1 MIETQQMPS
10 MPAADI
16 DPIILEL
23 VQERTIAVVSEMRA
37 YLSRTA
43 YSVNIHEAQDFSC
56 ALLDCTGQLVAK
68 GPQDHVLHIIPVST
82 ATRLV
87 IERFAGRI
95 APGDVFL
102 HNDPYTGGTH
112 LNDIAFI
119 RPIFVADEIAFFV
132 CVRAHWED
140 VGGMSPGSLSGNA
153 TDIYQEGVRIPPIK
167 MVDRGK
173 VSEAAFELLMANV
186 RMPDKS
192 QGDFRAMM
200 GTCELGDQKLVEMMD
215 KYGNATVLSCA
226 GRLIQR
232 AELRMRQAIA
242 AIPDGRHEYEFHLEN
257 GGGSPEP
264 VRARV
269 AVTVSGDEITVD
281 FAGSSPM
288 VHGPINAGPSMA
300 PMMAFACLKSL
311 LDPSSAINAGAM
323 APIHVLLPKGSY
335 LNAERPAACSGMAEA
350 TFSVATAMLGALAAM
365 LPDRAVGDLKGA
377 GNNFYIG
384 GTQPGTRKPFLLYEF
399 AAGGSGAVRGVD
411 GNNGCRTFLEGDFG
425 SIQPVEVAEN
435 ECPLLVE
442 RSELRIDTGGPGQS
456 RGGLGI
462 DRRIQVLVDEAG
474 LSYIG
479 DKIRIPPFGVLGG
492 DSSGANAFGVIRDGH
507 EFDPAPVPGKVTGYQ
522 LKAGDITFSRSAGG
536 GGYGDPLDRDPKQVL
551 LDVAYG
557 YVSECGALDDYG
569 VVLRRFGEVR
579 LRLPE
584 HWQVDE
590 AATQSRRRELRA
602 NRDELSLVATVDRT
616 SIDGRHVCFAASA
629 TIGALGVTAGD
640 PIELLNPTGAPL
652 RLWIEEGTV
661 PLRSIAVDEA
671 SLRVLK
677 AISGESRLVRRLRQ
691 VIASAEPEA
700 VGGAPNYLA
709 RVNSRT

>member
-1 MIETQQMPS
+1 M
-10 MPAADI
+10 AAGDI
-16 DPIILEL
+16 DPITLEL
-23 VQERTIAVVSEMRA
+23 VQERTIALVSEMRA

-56 ALLDCTGQLVAK
+56 ALLDRTGQLIAK

-119 RPIFVADEIAFFV
+119 RPIFVKGDIAFFV

-153 TDIYQEGVRIPPIK
+153 TEIYQEGVRIPPIK
-167 MVDRGK
+167 MVDRGQ
-173 VSEAAFELLMANV
+173 VAEAAFELLMANV

-200 GTCELGDQKLVEMMD
+200 GTCELGEQKLIEMMA
-215 KYGNATVLSCA
+215 KYGSDTVLACA
-226 GRLIQR
+226 SRLIR
-232 AELRMRQAIA
+232 RSELRMRQAIA

-257 GGGSPEP
+257 GGGSPRP

-269 AVTVSGDEITVD
+269 ALIVSGDEITVD
-281 FAGSSPM
+281 FEGSSPS
-288 VHGPINAGPSMA
+288 VRGPINAGPSMA
-300 PMMAFACLKSL
+300 PMMTFACLKSL
-311 LDPSSAINAGAM
+311 LDPSGAINAGAM

-350 TFSVATAMLGALAAM
+350 TFSVATTLLGALAAM
-365 LPDRAVGDLKGA
+365 LPERAVGDLKGA

-384 GTQPGTRKPFLLYEF
+384 GTQPDTRKPFLLYEF

-442 RSELRIDTGGPGQS
+442 RSELRVDTGGPGQS

-492 DSSGANAFGVIRDGH
+492 ESSGPNAFGVIRDGR
-507 EFDPAPVPGKVTGYQ
+507 EFDPAPMPGKVTGYS

-536 GGYGDPLDRDPKQVL
+536 GGYGDPLDRDPKRVV

-557 YVSECGALDDYG
+557 YVSERGALDDYG
-569 VVLRRFGEVR
+569 VVMHRTGAAR
-579 LRLPE
+579 LQLPE
-584 HWQVDE
+584 YWQVDE
-590 AATQSRRRELRA
+590 AATETRRRDLRA
-602 NRDELSLVATVDRT
+602 RREGLVLVATTERT
-616 SIDGRHVCFAASA
+616 SIGGRHVCFAAPA
-629 TIGALGVTAGD
+629 TIAALNVAAGD
-640 PIELLNPTGAPL
+640 PIELLNPAGAPL
-652 RLWIEEGTV
+652 RLWVEEGAV

-671 SLRVLK
+671 SLRVLN
-677 AISGESRLVRRLRQ
+677 ADAGESRLVRRLRQ
-691 VIASAEPEA
+691 AHV
-700 VGGAPNYLA
+700 
-709 RVNSRT
+709 

>member
-1 MIETQQMPS
+1 MTATRVTPPNPTAE
-10 MPAADI
+10 I
-16 DPIILEL
+16 DPITLEL
-23 VQERTIAVVSEMRA
+23 VQERMIATVSEMRA

-56 ALLDCTGQLVAK
+56 ALLDRTGQLIAK

-119 RPIFVADEIAFFV
+119 RPVFVDNEIAFFV

-153 TDIYQEGVRIPPIK
+153 TEIYQEGVRIPAIK
-167 MVDRGK
+167 MVNRG
-173 VSEAAFELLMANV
+173 VVEEAAFDLLMANV

-200 GTCELGDQKLVEMMD
+200 GTCDLGDQKLVAMMA
-215 KYGNATVLSCA
+215 KYGHATVIACA
-226 GRLIQR
+226 ERLIR
-232 AELRMRQAIA
+232 RSELRMRQAIA
-242 AIPDGRHEYEFHLEN
+242 AIPDGCHEYEFHLEN

-269 AVTVSGDEITVD
+269 ALTVSGDEITVD

-288 VHGPINAGPSMA
+288 VRGPINAGPSMA
-300 PMMAFACLKSL
+300 PMMTFACLKSL
-311 LDPSSAINAGAM
+311 LDPSGAINAGAM
-323 APIHVLLPKGSY
+323 APIRVVLPEGIY
-335 LNAERPAACSGMAEA
+335 LNAQRPAACSGMAEA
-350 TFSVATAMLGALAAM
+350 TFSVATVMLGALAGM
-365 LPDRAVGDLKGA
+365 LPARAVGDLKGA

-384 GTQPGTRKPFLLYEF
+384 GTQPETREPFLLYEF
-399 AAGGSGAVRGVD
+399 AAGGGGAVQGVD

-435 ECPLLVE
+435 ECPLLIE
-442 RSELRIDTGGPGQS
+442 RSELRVDTGGPGHW

-462 DRRIQVLVDEAG
+462 DRRIQVLVDGAG

-492 DSSGANAFGVIRDGH
+492 ESSGSNRFGVIRDGR
-507 EFDPAPVPGKVTGYQ
+507 EFDPAPMPGKVTGYQ
-522 LKAGDITFSRSAGG
+522 LEAGDITFSRSAGG
-536 GGYGDPLDRDPKQVL
+536 GGYGDPLDREPTQVL
-551 LDVAYG
+551 LDVAHG
-557 YVSECGALDDYG
+557 YISERGALDDYG
-569 VVLRRFGEVR
+569 VILNCVATTG

-584 HWQVDE
+584 HWRIDE
-590 AATQSRRRELRA
+590 AATRARRRERKEE
-602 NRDELSLVATVDRT
+602 RRELVLVATTKPT
-616 SIDGRHVCFAASA
+616 SIGGRHVCFAARA
-629 TIGALGVTAGD
+629 TINALAVAVGD
-640 PIELLNPTGAPL
+640 PIELLNPAGAPL
-652 RLWIEEGTV
+652 RLWIEVDSV
-661 PLRSIAVDEA
+661 PAESIALDETA
-671 SLRVLK
+671 LRILK
-677 AISGESRLVRRLRQ
+677 AIPGDRRLVRRLRQ
-691 VIASAEPEA
+691 AGV
-700 VGGAPNYLA
+700 
-709 RVNSRT
+709 

>member
-1 MIETQQMPS
+1 MIETQETS
-10 MPAADI
+10 STAVATNI
-16 DPIILEL
+16 DPITLEL
-23 VQERTIAVVSEMRA
+23 VQERTIALVSEMRA

-56 ALLDCTGQLVAK
+56 ALLDRTGQLVAK

-102 HNDPYTGGTH
+102 HNDPYSGGTH

-119 RPIFVADEIAFFV
+119 RPVFVNGEIAFFV

-153 TDIYQEGVRIPPIK
+153 TEIYQEGVRIPPIK
-167 MVDRGK
+167 MVDQGT
-173 VSEAAFELLMANV
+173 VAEAAFELLMANV

-200 GTCELGDQKLVEMMD
+200 GTCELGEQKLGEMMA
-215 KYGNATVLSCA
+215 KYGSDTVLACA

-232 AELRMRQAIA
+232 SELRMRQAIA
-242 AIPDGRHEYEFHLEN
+242 AIPDSRHEYEFHLEN
-257 GGGSPEP
+257 GGGSPKP

-269 AVTVSGDEITVD
+269 ALIVSGDEITVD
-281 FAGSSPM
+281 FEGSSPT
-288 VHGPINAGPSMA
+288 VQGPINTGPSMA

-311 LDPSSAINAGAM
+311 LDPTGAINAGAM
-323 APIHVLLPKGSY
+323 APIRVLLPKGSY

-350 TFSVATAMLGALAAM
+350 TYSVATTLLGALAAM

-384 GTQPGTRKPFLLYEF
+384 GTHPDTRTPFLLYEF

-442 RSELRIDTGGPGQS
+442 RSELRVDTGGPGQS

-462 DRRIQVLVDEAG
+462 DRRIQVLADDAA

-492 DSSGANAFGVIRDGH
+492 ESSGANAFGVIRDGH
-507 EFDPAPVPGKVTGYQ
+507 EFDPAPMPGKVTGYR
-522 LKAGDITFSRSAGG
+522 LKSGDITFSRSAGG

-557 YVSECGALDDYG
+557 YVSERGARDDYG
-569 VVLRRFGEVR
+569 VILRRIGTAH
-579 LRLPE
+579 LPLPE

-590 AATQSRRRELRA
+590 AATQVLRLKLLGE
-602 NRDELSLVATVDRT
+602 RDELTLVEATERT
-616 SIDGRHVCFAASA
+616 SIDGRHVCFAAAA
-629 TIGALGVTAGD
+629 TIAALDVAVGD
-640 PIELLNPTGAPL
+640 PIEILNPAGAPL
-652 RLWIEEGTV
+652 RLWIEEGQV
-661 PLRSIAVDEA
+661 PMHSIGLDEA

-677 AISGESRLVRRLRQ
+677 AVPGETRRARRLRQ
-691 VIASAEPEA
+691 VNAQP
-700 VGGAPNYLA
+700 
-709 RVNSRT
+709 